1 MCREIA
7 CRFITLLVR
16 PVLLSA
22 VCLLLLRSGFT
33 LAYESHLAQPDLSLT
48 EQANPIVQVS
58 ARSPEP
64 DQQLNRSPR
73 KLRSNPLFAQPIPSN
88 QGPIVSVSEQTVD
101 FYGQPVVRFME
112 AESTSQ
118 TGPVTPIG
126 SIRQVAGTAST
137 QDSSRP
143 RPVFDEGETSALT
156 PTTLPQLG
164 HQPIRQPSIV
174 QQPIAQQQTA
184 SPRIAQPPTVQ
195 QPTPLP
201 LSNEG
206 VGVGTAQ
213 STSTSPT
220 STSVLSSSSS
230 TSRSTISRETSKT
243 DSTTNSTSEL
253 QNPQEDEVVQPLKP
267 TADPHNVSD
276 ADLEPVHLQS
286 AAFLGIRPGKSTVE
300 DVAQKLGAPQ
310 KVTQLGQKTAQLY
323 SIDEMSHVE
332 VLMNDD
338 VVESIEVV
346 FGDAYPVEQVRETFA
361 SELKKIRP
369 VSFADEKGDV
379 IGLMFPEKGVTLV
392 YAPSQEPGVPSQMVQ
407 KLVILPILAEPFII
421 RARGYQDESPSE
433 TITDLKWALSFS
445 PNNPEVFWLLAQIEL
460 QVGDVYDALKHCER
474 AIELNQ
480 SQLQYHITLAK
491 VLIALNQYEEA
502 QQYLEEL
509 LPLCDRFLHH
519 KAVVYC
525 LLGEVIRDRTKNC
538 EKAYEHHKAS
548 LDLAVQLRE
557 HPNQT
562 IQAIAREL
570 LINTQLGIIEDI
582 AQGNWENKDVA
593 IDKWLLS
600 VKEML
605 KDPQIASKK
614 RLIREYAFRIAIAQ
628 LTVQAPNLESLTLE
642 QTIQESILTA
652 QELINVADD
661 PLCVR
666 KTQWDLGLALFE
678 TVQVFQRKKQYLL
691 ALKYGEATVDLME
704 QGIEGRTGE
713 WDYYAL
719 ARLYLRI
726 GAVHATG
733 MKNYK
738 AAVVWFDRARPL
750 FEDIANQL
758 GTEESGKIGEM
769 LVLMGVSY
777 WETDQQ
783 KEAVR
788 LSEEGLVKIQ
798 QAVDQGLLDS
808 RKLLAPCMNLETMY
822 GKLDQKDKAAIYTQK
837 AALLRESLSA
847 ASPNQLR

>member
-7 CRFITLLVR
+7 CRLIILLAR
-16 PVLLSA
+16 PVLLS
-22 VCLLLLRSGFT
+22 VVFLLSLSSGFT
-33 LAYESHLAQPDLSLT
+33 LAYESRLAQPDLVLT
-48 EQANPIVQVS
+48 EQPNPIVQVS
-58 ARSPEP
+58 LRSPEP

-73 KLRSNPLFAQPIPSN
+73 KLRSQQAIAQPLPSN
-88 QGPIVSVSEQTVD
+88 QGPVVSVSEQTVD
-101 FYGQPVVRFME
+101 FYGQPVVKVLQT
-112 AESTSQ
+112 ESVFPLEITSS
-118 TGPVTPIG
+118 TGQVSPTD

-143 RPVFDEGETSALT
+143 RPVFDEGATPALN
-156 PTTLPQLG
+156 PTTLPQVG
-164 HQPIRQPSIV
+164 QQPLRQPQV
-174 QQPIAQQQTA
+174 
-184 SPRIAQPPTVQ
+184 VQ
-195 QPTPLP
+195 QPT
-201 LSNEG
+201 S
-206 VGVGTAQ
+206 TSI
-213 STSTSPT
+213 STSTS
-220 STSVLSSSSS
+220 SISSSS
-230 TSRSTISRETSKT
+230 TSGSTASTGTAKT
-243 DSTTNSTSEL
+243 DSTINSTTAL
-253 QNPQEDEVVQPLKP
+253 QNPQKGEVVQPLKP
-267 TADPHNVSD
+267 TADPHNGSS
-276 ADLEPVHLQS
+276 ADLESVHLQS
-286 AAFLGIRPGKSTVE
+286 AAFLGIRPGTSTFE

-332 VLMNDD
+332 VLINED

-421 RARGYQDESPSE
+421 RARGYQDESPSA

-509 LPLCDRFLHH
+509 LPLCDRFVHH
-519 KAVVYC
+519 KAVVHC

-548 LDLAVQLRE
+548 LDLAVPLRE

-562 IQAIAREL
+562 IQSIARESL
-570 LINTQLGIIEDI
+570 VNAQLGIVKDI

-605 KDPQIASKK
+605 KDPPIASKK
-614 RLIREYAFRIAIAQ
+614 QLVREYAFRIAMVQ

-642 QTIQESILTA
+642 QAIQESILTA

-661 PLCVR
+661 PLCIR

-678 TVQVFQRKKQYLL
+678 TVQVFQRTKQYSL

-719 ARLYLRI
+719 ARLYLRM

-788 LSEEGLVKIQ
+788 LSEEGLGKIQ

-808 RKLLAPCMNLETMY
+808 RKLLAPYMNLETMY
-822 GKLDQKDKAAIYTQK
+822 GKLDQKDKAAIYAQK

-847 ASPNQLR
+847 TSPNQRR